1 MTTLEM
7 VVREL
12 PPELQAEVFDFAQFL
27 LNTKTKRKLPKRKQK
42 YLRLSLAGALAEYR
56 DRYTSVELQ
65 HKISDWR
72 IESEMNTASAEDESV

>member
-27 LNTKTKRKLPKRKQK
+27 LNTKTKSKPHNTRHKPTFRW
-42 YLRLSLAGALAEYR
+42 AGALKELR
-56 DRYTSVELQ
+56 EKYTSVELQ
-65 HKISDWR
+65 HEVSRWR
-72 IESEMNTASAEDESV
+72 TDER